1 VQAVCRSG
9 VWALF
14 ARKRAYC
21 GWGFDRAV
29 GACERGGAQGECA
42 AFMAKPVSGSTAGR
56 AKGGARRDPSCGLRR
71 GTRDAPGLKNR
82 GLMDEFGEFAAGD
95 AEGEV
100 GELAEG
106 EPADG
111 AFGGAADATAGGFCF
126 VALERNAVA
135 GDAMLERGE

>member
-56 AKGGARRDPSCGLRR
+56 AKGGRGVIHLAGCAVAR
-71 GTRDAPGLKNR
+71 GTLP
-82 GLMDEFGEFAAGD
+82 
-95 AEGEV
+95 V
-100 GELAEG
+100 
-106 EPADG
+106 
-111 AFGGAADATAGGFCF
+111 
-126 VALERNAVA
+126 
-135 GDAMLERGE
+135 